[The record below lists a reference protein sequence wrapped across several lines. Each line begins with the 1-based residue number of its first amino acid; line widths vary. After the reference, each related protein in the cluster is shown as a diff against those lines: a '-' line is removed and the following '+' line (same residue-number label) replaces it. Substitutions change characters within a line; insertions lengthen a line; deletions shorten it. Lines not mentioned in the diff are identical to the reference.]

1 MKKINKKKV
10 ILCVAIFLAI
20 VIICLVLI
28 FNRKTDVNKEQ
39 QESNQESIQEN
50 NQENILENIF
60 LDEGVDK
67 NQIEYQPNTT
77 VDEIKNEI
85 GATGNTDIYQVEQE
99 YDGRNIITVKPS
111 IKYKVAFAGMIKNAK
126 PSMNELDN
134 IVNEKLPNKAGIWI
148 EEQSRDKI
156 LKMFNGKN
164 VNSKYSIDQDGY
176 LKIDSKNEQNDI
188 DKKIEKIINGNK
200 QYVLDISSVCYI
212 VDDVTGEILDY
223 NFENMDKYQTYEY
236 FEDNDRV
243 IVFVTENL
251 SNVLTESEIFESLIN
266 LF

>member
-10 ILCVAIFLAI
+10 ILCVGIFLAI
-20 VIICLVLI
+20 VIICLVLR

-50 NQENILENIF
+50 ILENIF
-60 LDEGVDK
+60 SDEEVDK

-164 VNSKYSIDQDGY
+164 VNSKYSIDQDGFE
-176 LKIDSKNEQNDI
+176 LFFL
-188 DKKIEKIINGNK
+188 DKKP
-200 QYVLDISSVCYI
+200 YY
-212 VDDVTGEILDY
+212 
-223 NFENMDKYQTYEY
+223 
-236 FEDNDRV
+236 R
-243 IVFVTENL
+243 
-251 SNVLTESEIFESLIN
+251 
-266 LF
+266 